1 MAFRS
6 IRKCFA
12 AFGGGESAPVAVD
25 PENWAIFKGRHG
37 AVDARFAQQVQGRI
51 RRAVGVV
58 VDVVGVAVGELV
70 ARMQAGDLDD
80 AVEFQAADRCIG
92 CGEEKWKSRKSPMT
106 AGWISSM
113 VSSVSGSAAA
123 IRVWRQRLSSGSQIV
138 DSRSMYSGCGAASR
152 SRNPAPFACRCAF
165 PRPALERPSSNTRAA
180 ALEIFRLQCR
190 DQPTHAHGQQYRGDL
205 GGAAGQVALCPFAGK
220 GEDRHGHRHPAQ

>member
-92 CGEEKWKSRKSPMT
+92 FGEERMEVEKIARDR
-106 AGWISSM
+106 GWISSV
-113 VSSVSGSAAA
+113 VSSVSGSVAACVCISCSISA
-123 IRVWRQRLSSGSQIV
+123 FSSLLPDG
-138 DSRSMYSGCGAASR
+138 R
-152 SRNPAPFACRCAF
+152 
-165 PRPALERPSSNTRAA
+165 
-180 ALEIFRLQCR
+180 
-190 DQPTHAHGQQYRGDL
+190 
-205 GGAAGQVALCPFAGK
+205 
-220 GEDRHGHRHPAQ
+220 